1 MTDLRTHSHGSSDME
16 TRPLVVLLGDS
27 VVMGGIAISLA
38 GDQLLEMTRLDDH
51 AIDVGQRLHT
61 LKPDL
66 VIFELDTPR
75 LACILALLWEQP
87 DILLMGL
94 DPACSRAFVLNS
106 HQHRTPTLNELCR
119 VVQAEAGQKAL
130 SKGGGLTECNGT
142 TRG

>member
-1 MTDLRTHSHGSSDME
+1 ME

-27 VVMGGIAISLA
+27 VLMEGTAISLA
-38 GDQLLEMTRLDDH
+38 RNQMLEMAQLDAH

-94 DPACSRAFVLNS
+94 DLAGSRAFVLNS
-106 HQHRTPTLNELCR
+106 HQHLTPTLNELCR
-119 VVQAEAGQKAL
+119 VVQAEAGQKACR
-130 SKGGGLTECNGT
+130 KEVD
-142 TRG
+142 